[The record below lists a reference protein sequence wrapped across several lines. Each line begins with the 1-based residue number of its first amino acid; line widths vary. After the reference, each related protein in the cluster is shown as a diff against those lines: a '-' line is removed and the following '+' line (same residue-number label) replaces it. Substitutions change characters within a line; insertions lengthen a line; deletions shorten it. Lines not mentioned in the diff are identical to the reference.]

1 MRLSRRDYERLVELV
16 RSMEKGKTKRLMW
29 GIALAELCK
38 YSNPLFDREKFINA
52 CGGEDE

>member
-1 MRLSRRDYERLVELV
+1 VRLSRRDYERLVELV